1 MKKYVF
7 ALLIFGFLAVIFFSF
22 RKDPIKPALVKD
34 IPESKSAINSSDTS
48 SINPI
53 NRIFVSSS
61 SASKLSISS
70 AYAASSSPVISEIS
84 RPWTPFVPS
93 QEIQNKVDDVI
104 GNFPTPVTRAFIK
117 VDSDFLEQIEVDGI
131 YEIPIPDAAD
141 ADMHVVNIEK
151 KDGLIS
157 VVGHLSGYP
166 ESYYIGFSYDK
177 EGHIYGEIT
186 TEKANYSIKTYYEQS
201 VVIKVLPEMVRTSR
215 DDF

>member
-7 ALLIFGFLAVIFFSF
+7 ALLIVGCFFAFLFSF
-22 RKDPIKPALVKD
+22 REDATASVEGLEISEATVNKSSEGSSVVDNKPLGGYSSESSVLV
-34 IPESKSAINSSDTS
+34 TS
-48 SINPI
+48 SSY
-53 NRIFVSSS
+53 VSSEPLAIS
-61 SASKLSISS
+61 VASM
-70 AYAASSSPVISEIS
+70 
-84 RPWTPFVPS
+84 PWDPFSPS
-93 QEIQNKVDDVI
+93 QEIQNKIDGVI
-104 GNFPTPVTRAFIK
+104 GGFSTPVVRAFIK
-117 VDSDFLEQIEVDGI
+117 VDPDFLEQIEVDGI
-131 YEIPIPDAAD
+131 YDIPIPDAAD

-186 TEKANYSIKTYYEQS
+186 TEKSNYSIKTYYGQP
-201 VVIKVLPEMVRTSR
+201 VVIKVVPEMEKTQR